1 VNGRRSVPG
10 LRVAL
15 FLDEEERF
23 EGRPLW
29 ETVLEWARDAG
40 LRTAIVTRGS
50 AGFGRR
56 GVMHTA
62 SIEVLMFPL
71 PLTVECIGD
80 VGRVESFLRRVERL
94 PAAGVVEV
102 QRTTLLLPEE
112 A

>member
-1 VNGRRSVPG
+1 VSGRRSVPG

-23 EGRPLW
+23 EGRALW

-40 LRTAIVTRGS
+40 IRTAIVTRGS

-56 GVMHTA
+56 RVMHTT

-71 PLTVECIGD
+71 PLTVECIGE
-80 VGRVESFLRRVERL
+80 VGHVESFLRRVERL
-94 PAAGVVEV
+94 PAAGVVDV
-102 QRTTLLLPEE
+102 QRTTLVLAEE